1 MFNQS
6 RFLGGLLGIIYFVWI
21 SSALGCSKM
30 VSARLY
36 DMESG
41 AVSEGTF
48 HFKGSTHGRVEL
60 QLPSGELLV
69 GEYNTIPGGV
79 SGWGQIYSTVWSGT
93 ISPNALIG
101 TAIATSDAGTIL
113 DGGAASSGSD
123 AGNALSLI
131 VKAASPNR
139 ATSRSHSDIAVPV
152 STESSMIV

>member
-60 QLPSGELLV
+60 QLTSGELLV

-101 TAIATSDAGTIL
+101 TAIATWDAGTIL
-113 DGGAASSGSD
+113 ECEYITNSSRFNPRGHGAARD
-123 AGNALSLI
+123 
-131 VKAASPNR
+131 NR
-139 ATSRSHSDIAVPV
+139 GRSYKLMFG
-152 STESSMIV
+152 ER